1 MYFNISNIR
10 IETLFSTN
18 IFNTCIYANISSNA
32 PSSLIYSIKNDY
44 GAIPNGFVETCMI
57 C

>member
-1 MYFNISNIR
+1 MYISNIR

>member
-1 MYFNISNIR
+1 MYCTFLIL
-10 IETLFSTN
+10 ELKHSTN